1 MTDRD
6 DYFYAGA
13 GRQAAL
19 DALFEGIYH
28 AGVVLLL
35 VGPSGAG
42 RSALLHRF
50 RAEADPQVLLVAA
63 VNGDILMSP
72 DQLFAGF
79 CHALGVQP
87 GHQPADT
94 LWQVIAQSRAEE
106 RNLVLVVDDA
116 HELGSESR
124 AAITRYARDVD
135 VALVLAGDES
145 LAPDMDPEVAFEVI
159 ALRPLDEEET
169 EAFVAGWLAVDDED
183 ELPSHRVIARLHR
196 QSAGLPGRLVALL
209 GADGTQRAPLLSN
222 GIPPW
227 HLFLGGAALVVLAAM
242 VALVLFMSPPTEDDA
257 PVELAITLPPAAG
270 TPAGKQVMSAVVP
283 QPIDTPPMVPQPMSE
298 ATADTATMVAQP
310 PPAAA
315 QTASGSALPVALPPA
330 TLPLTPPPAPVA
342 APVAPTPVAA
352 TPAAVPVTSGRHTPD
367 EAALLAE
374 PRSRYTVQL
383 FASFNEAAVQQFRK
397 RHAGTDIRIF
407 RTVREELPWF
417 VAVTGSFRNRDEARA
432 GISRLPLDLQALKPW
447 ARSLQG
453 IQDEVRRRAP

>member
-1 MTDRD
+1 MTVRD

-42 RSALLHRF
+42 RSAMLRRF
-50 RAEADPQVLLVAA
+50 RAEADPQVLLVAE

-72 DQLFAGF
+72 DQLFTGF

-94 LWQVIAQSRAEE
+94 LWQVISQSRAED

-116 HELGSESR
+116 HELGTESR

-145 LAPDMDPEVAFEVI
+145 LAPDMDPEVPFEVI
-159 ALRPLDEEET
+159 GLRPLGEEET

-227 HLFLGGAALVVLAAM
+227 HVFLGGAALLVLVAM
-242 VALVLFMSPPTEDDA
+242 VAMVLFMSPPTEDDA

-270 TPAGKQVMSAVVP
+270 APAGRQVMSAVVP
-283 QPIDTPPMVPQPMSE
+283 QPIDTPPMVPQAMSP
-298 ATADTATMVAQP
+298 AASHTATTVAQP

-315 QTASGSALPVALPPA
+315 QPATGAATPVALPPA
-330 TLPLTPPPAPVA
+330 ALPLATPVA
-342 APVAPTPVAA
+342 QVATTPAAA
-352 TPAAVPVTSGRHTPD
+352 TPAAVPLTATRHTPD
-367 EAALLAE
+367 ESALLAE

-407 RTVREELPWF
+407 RTVREELPWY

-453 IQDEVRRRAP
+453 IQDEVRRRTQ